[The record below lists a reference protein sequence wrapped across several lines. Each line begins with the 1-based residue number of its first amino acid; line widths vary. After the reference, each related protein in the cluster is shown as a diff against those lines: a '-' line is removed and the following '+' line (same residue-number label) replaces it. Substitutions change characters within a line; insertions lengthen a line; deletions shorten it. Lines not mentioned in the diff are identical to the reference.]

1 MIWVALQCTFSVG
14 ILWLTLETYG
24 QLQILNFFSLNF
36 ICFNTIFH
44 LSRPVI
50 GDDHGFKPLKEVTE
64 EKEKEKEPKLTHVEK
79 RNSQRYSYHG
89 NPEDAIP
96 LLELHIQDGRP
107 PVLNSNDETQEAQP
121 EQPAVKPLLDV
132 CGDGNG
138 NTTMSSGKSKEKI
151 WPHVV

>member
-1 MIWVALQCTFSVG
+1 M
-14 ILWLTLETYG
+14 
-24 QLQILNFFSLNF
+24 NF
-36 ICFNTIFH
+36 ICFNTVFH

-50 GDDHGFKPLKEVTE
+50 GDDHGFKPLKEVPE
-64 EKEKEKEPKLTHVEK
+64 EKEKEKEPKVTHVEK

-132 CGDGNG
+132 YGDGNK
-138 NTTMSSGKSKEKI
+138 TMSSGKSKEKI
-151 WPHVV
+151 WPAVV